1 MVSKGI
7 GKKGKF
13 ATVGKNILK
22 NKKPKSIDDF
32 LDNNA
37 LKIEEQKDGEL
48 KRIAINQI
56 TPDHRYQP
64 RKNFNKEELRNLSV
78 SIKNEGLLQPVIIN
92 QDDND
97 KYWLIAGE
105 RRFRAC
111 KMADLKEVE
120 AKVYYK
126 KDPSFLAKIAVIENV
141 QRENLNP
148 IEEAI
153 ALQRLID
160 SYGYNQQNIAK
171 ELGKDRTTI
180 NQILSINKLPDE
192 IKKECLTIDI
202 PKRALVAISRIK
214 NKKQQLE
221 MFNKIKKGDISSEDT
236 RKKVKKPRK
245 SNSPLVLITIQKTND
260 LCKSLIKLI
269 KEKET
274 LNITNE
280 EMENFS
286 KAIQSLDILLKE
298 ASSLPPKKA
307 IKSLAK
313 T

>member
-1 MVSKGI
+1 LVSKSTS
-7 GKKGKF
+7 KKGKF
-13 ATVGKNILK
+13 AAVGKNILK
-22 NKKPKSIDDF
+22 DKKPKSIDDF
-32 LDNNA
+32 LSNETT
-37 LKIEEQKDGEL
+37 KIEEQKDGEL
-48 KRIAINQI
+48 KRIAIIQI

-64 RKNFNKEELRNLSV
+64 RKTFNKEELQNLSA
-78 SIKNEGLLQPVIIN
+78 SIKNEGLLQPIIIN
-92 QDDND
+92 QDDNG

-111 KMADLKEVE
+111 KMANFKEIE

-148 IEEAI
+148 IEEAM
-153 ALQRLID
+153 AFQRLID
-160 SYGYNQQNIAK
+160 SYGYNQQNIAD

-192 IKKECLTIDI
+192 IKKECLRIDI

-214 NKKQQLE
+214 NKKEQLKI
-221 MFNKIKKGDISSEDT
+221 FNKIKEGDITSEDT

-245 SNSPLVLITIQKTND
+245 SNAPLVLITIQKTND
-260 LCKSLIKLI
+260 LCKSLTKLI

-280 EMENFS
+280 EMEKLS
-286 KAIQSLDILLKE
+286 EATQSLEILLKE
-298 ASSLPPKKA
+298 VSSL
-307 IKSLAK
+307 
-313 T
+313 